1 MPSAGGDI
9 GQKNWGCGIRSE
21 FNRVVK
27 LHFTETVTL
36 DKTLKKVRINMSLL
50 WRRAS
55 PEEGIDITSVR

>member
-1 MPSAGGDI
+1 MG
-9 GQKNWGCGIRSE
+9 GCGVRSE

-36 DKTLKKVRINMSLL
+36 DQTLKKMRINMSLL